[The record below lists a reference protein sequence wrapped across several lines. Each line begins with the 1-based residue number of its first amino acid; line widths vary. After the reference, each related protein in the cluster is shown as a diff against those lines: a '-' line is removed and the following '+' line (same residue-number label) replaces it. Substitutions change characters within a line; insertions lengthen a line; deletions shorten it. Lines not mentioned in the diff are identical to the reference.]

1 MSLRGAFSAP
11 LAERDALRTSRVRR
25 AFAVG
30 FSASLAAIAL
40 FSSACV
46 SPKDIQGVQTQI
58 SDVQRQMLQIQK
70 ESPSKE
76 DVGALSATVARQME
90 SLVKTQADLQVKL
103 DELSGTIEALQ
114 AKLEDTNYRLS
125 QLSQQIAS
133 TNQKLD
139 TFRPAPAPDPTLSS
153 LPTTAPTGTV
163 NSDPKQLYD
172 AAYND
177 FLKGSFDLASLQFQ
191 EYLRNFPA
199 TDLSDNAIYWIGECL
214 YRQRKFRPAIEQF
227 DTVLAQFPKSEK
239 VPSASLKKGFA
250 LLELGE
256 RTAGI
261 AQLRKVAKDFPASDE
276 GNLARQ
282 RLKELGG

>member
-1 MSLRGAFSAP
+1 MSPLGAPTASQGVRSPLRARWARRGA
-11 LAERDALRTSRVRR
+11 ALGL
-25 AFAVG
+25 VG
-30 FSASLAAIAL
+30 SASLSAL
-40 FSSACV
+40 TVGCV

-58 SDVQRQMLQIQK
+58 SDVQRQMLQIQR

-76 DVGALSATVARQME
+76 DVGALSATVAKQME

-103 DELSGTIEALQ
+103 EELSGTIEALQ

-139 TFRPAPAPDPTLSS
+139 TFRPAPQADPSI
-153 LPTTAPTGTV
+153 PGGTTPSGTV
-163 NSDPKQLYD
+163 SSDPKELYD

-177 FLKGSFDLASLQFQ
+177 YLKGSYDLASLQFQ
-191 EYLRNFPA
+191 EYLRSFPD

-214 YRQRKFRPAIEQF
+214 YRQRKFRPAIDQF
-227 DTVLAQFPKSEK
+227 DAVLTQFPKSEK
-239 VPSASLKKGFA
+239 AAGASLKKGFA

-261 AQLRKVAKDFPASDE
+261 AQLKKVVKEFSASDE
-276 GNLARQ
+276 ANLARQ
-282 RLKELGG
+282 RLKELGA

>member
-1 MSLRGAFSAP
+1 MISRGAHNAPRGDRSSLRALWARRGA
-11 LAERDALRTSRVRR
+11 
-25 AFAVG
+25 AVT
-30 FSASLAAIAL
+30 LAAGASFIL
-40 FSSACV
+40 LTVGCV

-125 QLSQQIAS
+125 QLSQQIAT

-139 TFRPAPAPDPTLSS
+139 TFRPAPEADPSIPGGSPSS
-153 LPTTAPTGTV
+153 GTV
-163 NSDPKQLYD
+163 SSDPKQLYD

-177 FLKGSFDLASLQFQ
+177 YLKGSYDLASLQFQ
-191 EYLRNFPA
+191 EYLRSFPE

-214 YRQRKFRPAIEQF
+214 YRQRKFRPAIDQF
-227 DTVLAQFPKSEK
+227 DAVLAQFPKSEK
-239 VPSASLKKGFA
+239 AAGASLKKGFA

-261 AQLRKVAKDFPASDE
+261 AQLKKVAKDFPASDE
-276 GNLARQ
+276 ANLARQ
-282 RLKELGG
+282 RLKELGA